1 MQKSALLI
9 IDVQNDYFPAG
20 AFPLADTD
28 DTLAAIELAI
38 KKAQSANMPVV
49 IVQHIADAN
58 AGVAPF
64 FNPGTEGADIHPRIL
79 QLAPTAPI
87 VVKHYADSFVQTN
100 LANTLAQ
107 LEVTDLILCGM
118 MTQNCVTH
126 TALSFSADNYKSI
139 TVLTDATT
147 TVSPLLHAIALH
159 ALSTR
164 VRLAPVAAAL

>member
-28 DTLAAIELAI
+28 NTLAAIELAI

-49 IVQHIADAN
+49 IVQYIADAN
-58 AGVAPF
+58 AGVVPF
-64 FNPGTEGADIHPRIL
+64 FNPETEGADIHPRIL

-100 LANTLAQ
+100 LADTLAQ

-118 MTQNCVTH
+118 MTQNSVTH
-126 TALSFSADNYKSI
+126 TALSLSADNYKSV

-164 VRLAPVAAAL
+164 VRLAPAAAAL

>member
-28 DTLAAIELAI
+28 NTLAAIELAI
-38 KKAQSANMPVV
+38 LKAQNAYMPVV

-79 QLAPTAPI
+79 QLAPAARF

-100 LANTLAQ
+100 LADTLAQ

-126 TALSFSADNYKSI
+126 TALSLSAGNYKSV

-147 TVSPLLHAIALH
+147 TVSPLLHGIALH

>member
-1 MQKSALLI
+1 MQKSALII
-9 IDVQNDYFPAG
+9 IDVQNDYFSNG

-28 DTLAAIELAI
+28 NTLSAVELAI

-49 IVQHIADAN
+49 IVQHIADAS

-64 FNPGTEGADIHPRIL
+64 FNQGTVGADIHPRIL

-87 VVKHYADSFVQTN
+87 VIKHYADSFVQT
-100 LANTLAQ
+100 TLADTLAK
-107 LEVTDLILCGM
+107 LEVNELILCGM

-126 TALSFSADNYKSI
+126 TALSLSADKYKSI